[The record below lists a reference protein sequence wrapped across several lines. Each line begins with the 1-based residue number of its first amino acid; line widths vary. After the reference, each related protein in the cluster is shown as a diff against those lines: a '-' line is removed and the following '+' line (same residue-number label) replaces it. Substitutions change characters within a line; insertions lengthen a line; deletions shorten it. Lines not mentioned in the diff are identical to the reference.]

1 MQTRRAL
8 SMPVTIDG
16 MGDIPTLWGQE
27 HPLVVATLV
36 AQSENDER
44 LQSLL
49 PFSDHQ
55 SGSPSWPGFLVRL

>member
-36 AQSENDER
+36 A
-44 LQSLL
+44 
-49 PFSDHQ
+49 
-55 SGSPSWPGFLVRL
+55 